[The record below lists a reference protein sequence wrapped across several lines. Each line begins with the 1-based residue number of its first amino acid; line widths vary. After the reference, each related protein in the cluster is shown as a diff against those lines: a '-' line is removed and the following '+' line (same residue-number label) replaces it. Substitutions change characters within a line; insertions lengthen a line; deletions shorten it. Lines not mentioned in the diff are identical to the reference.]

1 MNVQKLY
8 EYVREFFCDTSR
20 LVEDTKTDLEWIKD
34 EIDMMLDTL

>member
-20 LVEDTKTDLEWIKD
+20 LAEDTKADLEWIKE
-34 EIDMMLDTL
+34 EIDILLDTL